1 MKHRILIKVPA
12 LLLVLAMLLS
22 LCACAVN
29 PQELLEQLEL
39 PQLGGKGEESWAAR
53 GRNPKRNPRRSPPPV
68 RAQPPVRAPEPGTP
82 QWRLPP
88 KQAAARA

>member
-29 PQELLEQLEL
+29 PKELLEQLDT
-39 PQLGGKGEESWAAR
+39 ESTVTVESAD
-53 GRNPKRNPRRSPPPV
+53 
-68 RAQPPVRAPEPGTP
+68 
-82 QWRLPP
+82 
-88 KQAAARA
+88 